1 MLDTLLN
8 VIITDKKKALD
19 ILESEYKIPLI
30 TIQEEADTMCNLSIG
45 VFNDGFNSGAVK
57 NAVEVVKRLLVKSF
71 SLDEA
76 LEVAGI
82 DKEIYEKYSETE
94 NKSE

>member
-1 MLDTLLN
+1 
-8 VIITDKKKALD
+8 
-19 ILESEYKIPLI
+19 
-30 TIQEEADTMCNLSIG
+30 MCNLSIG
-45 VFNDGFNSGAVK
+45 VFNDGFNSGFNNGFDKGAVK
-57 NAVEVVKRLLVKSF
+57 NAVEVVKRLLAKSF

-82 DKEIYEKYSETE
+82 DKEIYEKYAETE